1 MPFNLR
7 LPASYQSRW
16 NSRRW
21 PDARSKAVPALRVTF
36 RRQFSD
42 KAGTA
47 LLRLR
52 AQSCSLQHL
61 LLLLFSVTAL
71 AQEPEVTREELPRV
85 PPLSPDKAL
94 ASFQIRPGFKLEL
107 AACEPEVVDPVA
119 MAFDENSALYVVEMR
134 DYSERRDEKLSR
146 VRKLEDLDGDGRF
159 EHSTLFLEGL
169 PWATSVTC
177 WDGGVFVAASPDI
190 LYAKDTNGDGVA
202 DKRFTVFTGFGEGR
216 KLNVQAL
223 VNSLQWGPD
232 NRIHGATAGNGGKVR
247 RVVDGK
253 PVGEAVNVDGADFSF
268 DPKAMDFRAE
278 TGTAQFGMTFDE
290 WGEKY
295 VCSNSAH
302 IQWVAYPRS
311 VAEAPGIFPLP
322 PALVNIPVDGP
333 AAEVFRLSPEE
344 PWRVV
349 RTRWRASGLVPGLI
363 EGGGRSSGYFTS
375 ASGIH
380 ISGGLVCRGDAFIGD
395 VGSNLVHRKVITWTN
410 DGPVA
415 QRAEGE
421 EHMEFLASTDN
432 WFRPVAFAT
441 GPDAGLYIADMYREF
456 IEHPNSLPPAIKKHL
471 DLNSGNDRGRIWR
484 VVQNGHVQK
493 SWPKLAG
500 RSEPELRGMKP
511 FTTWDAATKN
521 RLLHALAATG
531 ANAGAAKEDAGVD
544 QEIALIR
551 TARAA
556 AANGTTDEE
565 KARLLFRIPP
575 PEVMASSWEPGLTA
589 HLARRGIRSREAAA
603 EIFAKL
609 TEGRRPLVPILLSP
623 YLEVALPEP
632 LAETARKWINMERLR
647 WQNKVQAVKALAV
660 GQAGQLEAV
669 ALDAKQLPDVRLAA
683 LHHAR
688 GAAARL
694 IDLWQTQPSMLRT
707 AALDI
712 LTASS
717 PSVLLEAIKSGKVS
731 ATEIPAHLAA
741 QLRRLPGA
749 DAILP
754 PPPAN
759 RQAVI
764 AARLG
769 ALKLKGNAADG
780 RTLFLQLCGT
790 CHRDGNE
797 GAAVG
802 PDRASFRNQG
812 APMLLQHILDPNR
825 EVAPRYFTAI
835 ATTAKNEV
843 FAGIVA
849 EETPDSVRLLMP
861 GGVEKVL
868 ARADIAK
875 LERSNRSLMPEGIEA
890 EWSDKDLADL
900 LAFLVQ

>member
-7 LPASYQSRW
+7 LPASYQSK
-16 NSRRW
+16 RW
-21 PDARSKAVPALRVTF
+21 PDARSKAVPALGESL
-36 RRQFSD
+36 RRMFSD

-52 AQSCSLQHL
+52 ARPSAYQLVL
-61 LLLLFSVTAL
+61 VFLFPVTTL
-71 AQEPEVTREELPRV
+71 AQEPEVTTDELPRV

-94 ASFQIRPGFKLEL
+94 ASFQIRPGFRLEL

-146 VRKLEDLDGDGRF
+146 VRKLEDRDGDGRF
-159 EHSTLFLEGL
+159 EHSTVFLDGL

-190 LYAKDTNGDGVA
+190 LFAKDTNGDGVA
-202 DKRFTVFTGFGEGR
+202 DKQFTVFTGFGEGR

-223 VNSLQWGPD
+223 LNSLQWSPRGY
-232 NRIHGATAGNGGKVR
+232 IHGMAAGNGGSIR
-247 RVVDGK
+247 RVTDGE
-253 PVGEAVNVDGADFSF
+253 PAGEAVNVDGAAFSF
-268 DPKAMDFRAE
+268 DPMTMEFRAE
-278 TGTAQFGMTFDE
+278 SATAQFGMTFDE

-302 IQWVAYPRS
+302 IQWTAYDFRTTQR
-311 VAEAPGIFPLP
+311 AAIFSLP
-322 PALVNIPVDGP
+322 PALVNIAVDGP

-349 RTRWRASGLVPGLI
+349 RTRWRASGLMPGLV

-380 ISGGLVCRGDAFIGD
+380 ISGGLICRGDAFIGD
-395 VGSNLVHRKVITWTN
+395 VGSNLVHRKVITWTA

-415 QRAEGE
+415 KRAEGE
-421 EHMEFLASTDN
+421 ERMEFLASTDN
-432 WFRPVAFAT
+432 WFRPVAFTT
-441 GPDAGLYIADMYREF
+441 GPDGGLYIADMYREF
-456 IEHPNSLPPAIKKHL
+456 IEHPDSLPPAIKQHL

-484 VVQNGHVQK
+484 VVPDNFVRK
-493 SWPKLAG
+493 PWPKLT
-500 RSEPELRGMKP
+500 SQTDEELRGYQFDSAPEVTSWHRLTEHRLRCERAGSYVAVTDGKP
-511 FTTWDAATKN
+511 SAGPAAARELWVARSLSGFPPMGTKFKLSLLGLPASGSDADWQPGLRAYFV
-521 RLLHALAATG
+521 RHS
-531 ANAGAAKEDAGVD
+531 
-544 QEIALIR
+544 IR
-551 TARAA
+551 TREEAAELFGAIAAAQKPLACFRAA
-556 AANGTTDEE
+556 AFLETQLPA
-565 KARLLFRIPP
+565 
-575 PEVMASSWEPGLTA
+575 
-589 HLARRGIRSREAAA
+589 
-603 EIFAKL
+603 
-609 TEGRRPLVPILLSP
+609 PLM
-623 YLEVALPEP
+623 
-632 LAETARKWINMERLR
+632 ETA
-647 WQNKVQAVKALAV
+647 
-660 GQAGQLEAV
+660 V
-669 ALDAKQLPDVRLAA
+669 AWLKDRAQDETHRLAA
-683 LHHAR
+683 VVALARGHNEELKHVVQEADQLPAVRVAALLHAR
-688 GAAARL
+688 GAAGSL
-694 IDLWQTQPSMLRT
+694 INSSWPTQPGELRT
-707 AALDI
+707 ATLEI

-717 PSVLLEAIKSGKVS
+717 PAVLLEAIKGGKVS
-731 ATEIPAHLAA
+731 AAEIPAHLAA
-741 QLRRLPGA
+741 QLRRQPGA
-749 DAILP
+749 EAILP

-764 AARLG
+764 AARQG
-769 ALKLKGNAADG
+769 ALKLEGNAADG
-780 RTLFLQLCGT
+780 RTLFVQLCGT

-812 APMLLQHILDPNR
+812 KPMLLQHILDPNR
-825 EVAPRYFTAI
+825 EVAPRFFTAI
-835 ATTAKNEV
+835 ATTDKGET

-849 EETPDSVRLLMP
+849 EETADSLRLLMP

-868 ARADIAK
+868 PRSSLTK

-890 EWSDKDLADL
+890 EWSDKDIADL

>member
-1 MPFNLR
+1 MH
-7 LPASYQSRW
+7 LPIRCLVFLC
-16 NSRRW
+16 
-21 PDARSKAVPALRVTF
+21 PVCLV
-36 RRQFSD
+36 
-42 KAGTA
+42 
-47 LLRLR
+47 
-52 AQSCSLQHL
+52 
-61 LLLLFSVTAL
+61 
-71 AQEPEVTREELPRV
+71 AQEPEVTPDELPRV

-107 AACEPEVVDPVA
+107 TACEPEVVDPVA
-119 MAFDENSALYVVEMR
+119 LAFDENSALYVVEMR

-146 VRKLEDLDGDGRF
+146 VRKLEDRDGDGRF
-159 EHSTLFLEGL
+159 EHSTVFLDGL

-223 VNSLQWGPD
+223 LNSLQWGPGE
-232 NRIHGATAGNGGKVR
+232 RIHGATAGNGGKVR
-247 RVVDGK
+247 RVQDGQ
-253 PVGEAVNVDGADFSF
+253 PVGDAVNVDGADFSF
-268 DPKAMDFRAE
+268 DPKTLYFQTEIAA
-278 TGTAQFGMTFDE
+278 TAQFGMTFDE
-290 WGEKY
+290 WHEKF

-302 IQWVAYPRS
+302 IQWVAYHRS
-311 VAEAPGIFPLP
+311 LAESPSIFPLP
-322 PALVNIPVDGP
+322 PTLVNIPVDGP

-349 RTRWRASGLVPGLI
+349 RTRWRASGLMPGLI

-395 VGSNLVHRKVITWTN
+395 VGSNLVHRKVITWTP

-415 QRAEGE
+415 KRADGE
-421 EHMEFLASTDN
+421 ETMEFLASTDN
-432 WFRPVAFAT
+432 WFRPVAFTT
-441 GPDAGLYIADMYREF
+441 GPDGGLYIADMYREY
-456 IEHPNSLPPAIKKHL
+456 IEHPDSLPPNLKKHL

-484 VVQNGHVQK
+484 VVPDGYVRK
-493 SWPKLAG
+493 PWPKLRPG
-500 RSEPELRGMKP
+500 DL
-511 FTTWDAATKN
+511 TWDVTETSWHTVTAA
-521 RLLHALAATG
+521 RLRHAGVHTVQEPNLEWENEGRIAVIEVQMTAEHG
-531 ANAGAAKEDAGVD
+531 IEAEAKEKDQTAG
-544 QEIALIR
+544 
-551 TARAA
+551 
-556 AANGTTDEE
+556 
-565 KARLLFRIPP
+565 ARLLKHLRLPSAADP
-575 PEVMASSWEPGLTA
+575 ADWHPGLGA
-589 HLARRGIRSREAAA
+589 QMARRGIRSREQAAQIFQ
-603 EIFAKL
+603 EI
-609 TEGRRPLVPILLSP
+609 TTGRHPLQCFRLSEFLAVP
-623 YLEVALPEP
+623 LPEP
-632 LAETARKWINMERLR
+632 LGRSALSWLSDPAHDETH
-647 WQNKVQAVKALAV
+647 
-660 GQAGQLEAV
+660 
-669 ALDAKQLPDVRLAA
+669 RLAA
-683 LHHAR
+683 LAALANGHTKELEGVVLTVDQLPAVR
-688 GAAARL
+688 AAAVRYAPGAAPRL
-694 IDLWQTQPSMLRT
+694 LDSWQTQPLMLRT
-707 AALDI
+707 AALEI

-717 PSVLLEAIKSGKVS
+717 PAVLLEAIKRGKVS

-741 QLRRLPGA
+741 QLRRQPGA
-749 DAILP
+749 DVILP
-754 PPPAN
+754 PPAAN

-764 AARLG
+764 AARQG

-825 EVAPRYFTAI
+825 EVAPRFFTAI
-835 ATTAKNEV
+835 ASTDKGET

-868 ARADIAK
+868 GRAGIVK

>member
-7 LPASYQSRW
+7 LPASYQSK
-16 NSRRW
+16 RW
-21 PDARSKAVPALRVTF
+21 PDARSKAVPALGESL
-36 RRQFSD
+36 RRMFSD

-52 AQSCSLQHL
+52 ARSSAYQLVL
-61 LLLLFSVTAL
+61 VFLFPVTTL
-71 AQEPEVTREELPRV
+71 AQEPEVTTDELPRV

-94 ASFQIRPGFKLEL
+94 ASFQIRPGFRIEL

-119 MAFDENSALYVVEMR
+119 IAFDENSALFVVEMR

-146 VRKLEDLDGDGRF
+146 VRKLEDRDGDGRF
-159 EHSTLFLEGL
+159 EHSTVFLDGL

-223 VNSLQWGPD
+223 LNSLQWGPD

-247 RVVDGK
+247 RVVDGQ
-253 PVGEAVNVDGADFSF
+253 PTGEPVNVDGADFSF
-268 DPKAMDFRAE
+268 DPKTMDFRAE
-278 TGTAQFGMTFDE
+278 TGTAQFGLTFDE

-349 RTRWRASGLVPGLI
+349 RTRWRASGLMPGLV

-395 VGSNLVHRKVITWTN
+395 VGSNLVHRKVITWTP
-410 DGPVA
+410 DGPIA
-415 QRAEGE
+415 KRAEGE
-421 EHMEFLASTDN
+421 EKMEFLASTDN

-441 GPDAGLYIADMYREF
+441 GPDGGFYIADMYREF
-456 IEHPNSLPPAIKKHL
+456 IEHPESLPPNLKKHL
-471 DLNSGNDRGRIWR
+471 DLNNGNDRGRIWR
-484 VVQNGHVQK
+484 VVPERYVRKPWPALPEGDATSNMKAETVWHAQTTRRMWHEGRRHVIKQFIPVLK
-493 SWPKLAG
+493 GPPHAVINEAVVSAYKGIEWPARVERQTESALLLKH
-500 RSEPELRGMKP
+500 LRLPAEGK
-511 FTTWDAATKN
+511 
-521 RLLHALAATG
+521 
-531 ANAGAAKEDAGVD
+531 ANDW
-544 QEIALIR
+544 Q
-551 TARAA
+551 
-556 AANGTTDEE
+556 
-565 KARLLFRIPP
+565 
-575 PEVMASSWEPGLTA
+575 PGLGA
-589 HLARRGIRSREAAA
+589 QLMRRGIRTREKAAQMFT
-603 EIFAKL
+603 EISA
-609 TEGRRPLVPILLSP
+609 GRNPLVSFRLATF
-623 YLEVALPEP
+623 LEVQLPAP
-632 LAETARKWINMERLR
+632 LAETALSSLNDPAP
-647 WQNKVQAVKALAV
+647 QAAYLLAAVRALAR
-660 GQAGQLEAV
+660 GHAKELEGV
-669 ALDAKQLPDVRLAA
+669 ALAAHQLPAVRVAA
-683 LHHAR
+683 LQHAR
-688 GAAARL
+688 DVAPKL
-694 IDLWQTQPSMLRT
+694 IDSWQTQPGELRM
-707 AALDI
+707 AALEI
-712 LTASS
+712 LSASQ
-717 PSVLLEAIKSGKVS
+717 PAALLAAVKAGHIS

-741 QLRRLPGA
+741 QLRRQPGA

-764 AARLG
+764 AARQG
-769 ALKLKGNAADG
+769 ALKLEGNAADG
-780 RTLFLQLCGT
+780 RTLFVQLCGT

-812 APMLLQHILDPNR
+812 KPMLLQHILDPNR
-825 EVAPRYFTAI
+825 EVAPRFFTAI
-835 ATTAKNEV
+835 ASTDKGET

-849 EETPDSVRLLMP
+849 EETADSLRLLMP

-868 ARADIAK
+868 PRSSLTK

-890 EWSDKDLADL
+890 EWSDKDIADL